1 MHIPF
6 LSSMLLATLILLVI
20 ALLTT
25 ERLIRRHHRQ
35 KVDFF
40 NHNPIQ
46 PGDIVFLGDSI
57 TDGARWHELFPDLPV
72 RNRGINADT
81 TSGVFNRLGDIT
93 AGQPAAVCLLIGTN
107 DLPWFLFRQN
117 ADIIDAHERILKR
130 LQSETPQTKVF
141 VQSILPR
148 ERRYAKRI
156 LALNNQLE
164 SLAGQYGCTYIN
176 LFPHFASP
184 NGGIRPDFTNDNLHL
199 MAAGYACWV
208 EILKPHLYNLKHNS

>member
-1 MHIPF
+1 MHLPF
-6 LSSMLLATLILLVI
+6 LASMLLATLIMLAI

-25 ERLIRRHHRQ
+25 DRLVRRHHRQ

-40 NHNPIQ
+40 HHHPIQ

-81 TSGVFNRLGDIT
+81 TSGVLKRLEQIT
-93 AGQPAAVCLLIGTN
+93 SGQPAAVCLLIGTN
-107 DLPWFLFRQN
+107 DLPWFLFRHN
-117 ADIIDAHERILKR
+117 AEILKTYQEI
-130 LQSETPQTKVF
+130 LQRMRSETPQTRVF

-156 LALNNQLE
+156 QYLNSQLE
-164 SLAGQYGCTYIN
+164 SLANQYGCTYLD
-176 LFPHFASP
+176 LFPHFAGP
-184 NGGIRPDFTNDNLHL
+184 NGSIRPDYTNDNLHL
-199 MAAGYACWV
+199 LAAGYACWA
-208 EILKPHLYNLKHNS
+208 ELLKPHLNNFK